1 MEENSNNNKKNI
13 LEQLNKAVMDM
24 TEQVFGAKGRE
35 FVENTQYQIKEFNLS
50 AIRAWVNFTDKFL
63 EDSKLIENELVK
75 KTSSTVKDLLKQL
88 KILEED
94 SEDDF

>member
-1 MEENSNNNKKNI
+1 MEESDNRKNL
-13 LEQLNKAVMDM
+13 LEQLNNAVLDM
-24 TEQVFGAKGRE
+24 TEQVFGTKGRE

-50 AIRAWVNFTDKFL
+50 AIRAWVNFIDKFL
-63 EDSKLIENELVK
+63 EDSKLIENEIVK
-75 KTSSTVKDLLKQL
+75 KTSATIKDLLKQL

>member
-1 MEENSNNNKKNI
+1 MEREKERKN
-13 LEQLNKAVMDM
+13 LFDKLNQAVLDM
-24 TEQVFGAKGRE
+24 TEQVFGQKGRE
-35 FVENTQYQIKEFNLS
+35 FVENTQYQIKEFNIS

-63 EDSKLIENELVK
+63 EDSKLIDNEIVK

-94 SEDDF
+94 SEEDF